1 MRAHILTSEAEKP
14 PSPVHFSS
22 SMFGQVAARRC
33 KFEADSQ
40 SADDW
45 NAMNVDVDK
54 GVCVYVF
61 EDQL

>member
-1 MRAHILTSEAEKP
+1 
-14 PSPVHFSS
+14 
-22 SMFGQVAARRC
+22 MFGQVAARRC